1 MKNKGKQS
9 LMTNVNILLV
19 EDHKLVRDGI
29 KMLLESKN
37 EYDVVAEASHADDA
51 LAILANDV
59 QIDLVITDINM
70 SGMDGVALTENI
82 QQLYPHI
89 KVIVLSMLQDDEH
102 VSKSFHAGAKAY
114 LIKSS
119 HYNELL
125 FAIEHVINGGKYMC
139 ESVMMDMIQKT
150 REMSENLDQ
159 TLDLMKDLDLSE
171 REMEVLQLIGDG
183 YTNNEIAEKL
193 FLSKRTVEGHR
204 QNLID
209 KTHVKNSAQLVKYAV
224 KNGLI

>member
-1 MKNKGKQS
+1 M
-9 LMTNVNILLV
+9 NVNILLV

-37 EYDVVAEASHADDA
+37 EYNVVAEANNADDA
-51 LAILANDV
+51 LAVLTSDV
-59 QIDLVITDINM
+59 QIDVVITDINM
-70 SGMDGVALTENI
+70 SGMDGVALTKNI
-82 QQLYPHI
+82 QELYPHI

-102 VSKSFHAGAKAY
+102 VSQCFGAGAKAY

-125 FAIEHVINGGKYMC
+125 FAIDHVINGGKYMC
-139 ESVMMDMIQKT
+139 EAVMMSMIQKT
-150 REMSENLDQ
+150 REISKNMDHA
-159 TLDLMKDLDLSE
+159 LDLMKDLDLSE
-171 REMEVLQLIGDG
+171 REMEVLNLIGEG